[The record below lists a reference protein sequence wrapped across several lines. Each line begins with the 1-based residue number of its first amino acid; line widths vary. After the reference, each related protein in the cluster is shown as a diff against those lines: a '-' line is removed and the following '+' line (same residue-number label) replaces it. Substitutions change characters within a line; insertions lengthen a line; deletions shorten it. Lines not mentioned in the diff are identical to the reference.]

1 MAVKHMI
8 LNEVPTTKILIIDV
22 ENEYN
27 YLCKKL
33 NGKVNPI
40 YKVLYLKSLLE
51 IFLKEHQGKYDIDNL
66 QDWMNLFWFIISSS
80 DDIADKI
87 GEFINLSLITHR
99 KMKYRDIMRK
109 SHF

>member
-33 NGKVNPI
+33 NGKVI
-40 YKVLYLKSLLE
+40 EFLLLYHLKS
-51 IFLKEHQGKYDIDNL
+51 
-66 QDWMNLFWFIISSS
+66 
-80 DDIADKI
+80 
-87 GEFINLSLITHR
+87 
-99 KMKYRDIMRK
+99 K
-109 SHF
+109 S